1 MSIHLIDTHT
11 GTVLSPL
18 GCVLMNDDNAPDLWK
33 EDGDLSDSEICEI
46 GKDHGRAILPDIQA
60 LDRIASI
67 LSGAEWDADRMMEVA
82 EIVRGT
88 GREVGDFV

>member
-60 LDRIASI
+60 LDRIASV
-67 LSGAEWDADRMMEVA
+67 LAGGERGANLIEQVA

-88 GREVGDFV
+88 GREVSP